1 MAKFVELK
9 ANAAVTAADLFGG
22 FRRKEHTV
30 SLMDLLHKQEATEE
44 QKEPDKEERE

>member
-22 FRRKEHTV
+22 FHEHTV
-30 SLMDLLHKQEATEE
+30 NLMDLLHKQEVTEE